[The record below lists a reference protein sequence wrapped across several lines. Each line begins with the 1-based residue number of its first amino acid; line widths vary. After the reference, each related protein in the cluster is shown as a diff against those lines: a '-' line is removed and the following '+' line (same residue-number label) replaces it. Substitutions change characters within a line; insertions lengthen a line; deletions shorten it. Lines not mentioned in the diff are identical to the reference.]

1 MGGNLLCNNHYFFG
15 VIWRFND
22 EVMWFVTTIIVL
34 YLFFY
39 LFRWFSI
46 NIISRYLTSKAS
58 FVEFSTL
65 VLVGVIATP
74 LVRRT
79 GIGDPISVPLFFIG
93 ISLAC
98 WQKEAR
104 RVFRSWV
111 FLLVMIVIMFLIAY
125 FGRYD
130 NRILHG
136 VISYFTMGS
145 FVAIL
150 AFVNIRIDSLPKWVG
165 SSSYDLYLVHYKIH
179 LLMVYLFGI
188 DNLWMFVMGTAIAT
202 VLFHQL
208 RSVCRL

>member
-1 MGGNLLCNNHYFFG
+1 MLCNNHYLLG

-39 LFRWFSI
+39 LFRWVSV
-46 NIISRYLTSKAS
+46 NIISRYLTSKTS
-58 FVEFSTL
+58 FADFLTL
-65 VLVGVIATP
+65 VLIGVIATP

-79 GIGDPISVPLFFIG
+79 GIGDPISVPMFFIG
-93 ISLAC
+93 ILLAC
-98 WQKEAR
+98 WQKESR
-104 RVFRSWV
+104 KLFRSWV
-111 FLLVMIVIMFLIAY
+111 FLLVMMVIMVLIAY

-136 VISYFTMGS
+136 MINYFAMFF

-165 SSSYDLYLVHYKIH
+165 SSSYDLYLVHYKVH
-179 LLMVYLFGI
+179 LLIVYLFAI
-188 DNLWMFVMGTAIAT
+188 DKLWMFAIGTAIAT
-202 VLFHQL
+202 VLFYRL
-208 RSVCRL
+208 RSFCNL